1 MNTDLKN
8 TAVSTN
14 IYTSSLALAKS
25 LALILVM
32 ALSFPTSSVADD
44 ALPISKAQKGV
55 RTSTDVVL
63 VALPAAAIIGTI
75 AVQDW
80 EGLKQGAFTAAAT
93 VGATYILKYAVRER
107 RPDHSDYHSF
117 PSGHSSSTFAA
128 AAYLQRRYGWKFGGP
143 AYALA
148 AYTAWGRVYS
158 DRHHWWDVLTGAA
171 IGAGSAYI
179 FTRPWA
185 RDHQLSITPFTTG
198 QTHGLTASFQF

>member
-1 MNTDLKN
+1 MCPHTMSNDVSGNCSPSFPFVKYI
-8 TAVSTN
+8 AV
-14 IYTSSLALAKS
+14 A
-25 LALILVM
+25 LVM
-32 ALSFPTSSVADD
+32 ILACPVGSVADD
-44 ALPISKAQKGV
+44 ALPITKTQKGV

-63 VALPAAAIIGTI
+63 VVLPVAAVIGTI
-75 AVQDW
+75 AVRDW

-93 VGATYILKYAVRER
+93 VGATYILKYSVRER

-117 PSGHSSSTFAA
+117 PSGHSAFTFAA

-158 DRHHWWDVLTGAA
+158 DRHHWWDVVSGAA

-185 RDHQLSITPFTTG
+185 REHELSITPYSDGF
-198 QTHGLTASFQF
+198 THGLTASFTF